1 MLPYASCRPAAIM
14 TFIGM
19 VCLCWA
25 IPVNGQ
31 ESGTFPARE
40 SASPGD
46 PYLAEES
53 GTEGEKTGAVPPAV
67 SPAPKK
73 APPSTTEIAPS
84 KPRTTPPAQRAPG
97 QPARQFDT
105 SSMLASRSPLIRL
118 AGLPNMF
125 GDSYGYQLQ
134 VSDFAGTGTVDM
146 PLPGGT
152 RGVKISENDKAL
164 PMDRVFFIYN
174 HFQNA
179 LEANVVGLGV
189 ESYPIDQYTLG
200 LEKTFRDGL
209 WSVELRLPFSRTPR
223 VIGTDLDV
231 GTGDVGNLAIIIKRL
246 LYVSESTAVGIG
258 LPIEA
263 PTGCDIAGEGAV
275 SSFSL
280 SNDAVHLAPFV
291 GFLNAPNDRV
301 FCEGFLQVD
310 IPTNGNRVS
319 FGGSDLGELSEQSLL
334 FVDLALGYWLHRN
347 PYARAVTGVA
357 GMVEYH
363 YTTTLENAGTVS
375 GTDGFQFLRF
385 GNPAN
390 RMDISNL
397 TIGLHTELGK
407 TTVRVGG
414 VFPLSGGSNRLYDA
428 EVQVSINRQF

>member
-1 MLPYASCRPAAIM
+1 MVSHPSWRPAAIV
-14 TFIGM
+14 TFVGIVYLSWTM
-19 VCLCWA
+19 PA
-25 IPVNGQ
+25 SGQ
-31 ESGTFPARE
+31 EFGTFPTWE
-40 SASPGD
+40 STSSD
-46 PYLAEES
+46 SPYLAEVS
-53 GTEGEKTGAVPPAV
+53 GTEGGKTGGAPPAV

-73 APPSTTEIAPS
+73 APPSTAESVPP
-84 KPRTTPPAQRAPG
+84 KPRTTPPAR
-97 QPARQFDT
+97 QPAREFDT
-105 SSMLASRSPLIRL
+105 SSMLASQSPLIRL

-134 VSDFAGTGTVDM
+134 VSDFSGTGTVDI

-179 LEANVVGLGV
+179 LEANVVGLGAR
-189 ESYPIDQYTLG
+189 SYPLDQYTLG

-223 VIGTDLDV
+223 VIATDLDV
-231 GTGDVGNLAIIIKRL
+231 IAGDVGNLAITPKRL
-246 LYVSESTAVGIG
+246 LYASESTAIGVG
-258 LPIEA
+258 LPIQA
-263 PTGCDIAGEGAV
+263 PTGGDIAGEGAV

-280 SNDAVHLAPFV
+280 SNDAVHLAPFI

-310 IPTNGNRVS
+310 VPINGNRVY
-319 FGGSDLGELSEQSLL
+319 FGGHELGSLSEQSLL

-347 PYARAVTGVA
+347 PYGRAVTGVA
-357 GMVEYH
+357 GMLEYH
-363 YTTTLENAGTVS
+363 YTTTLEDAGTVS

-397 TIGLHTELGK
+397 TLGLHTELGK

>member
-1 MLPYASCRPAAIM
+1 MLPYVTWRPVMALAA
-14 TFIGM
+14 IGM
-19 VCLCWA
+19 VCLTVA
-25 IPVNGQ
+25 PPVGGQ
-31 ESGTFPARE
+31 EVRSALGFD
-40 SASPGD
+40 SASLSDSYVAEQPGGKTEEGGAE
-46 PYLAEES
+46 PSVAPPLA
-53 GTEGEKTGAVPPAV
+53 
-67 SPAPKK
+67 KK
-73 APPSTTEIAPS
+73 APPSAADTAPAE
-84 KPRTTPPAQRAPG
+84 RRPAR
-97 QPARQFDT
+97 QPARRTDMT
-105 SSMLASRSPLIRL
+105 SMLASRGPIMRL
-118 AGLPNMF
+118 ASMPNMF

-146 PLPGGT
+146 PLQGGA

-179 LEANVVGLGV
+179 LEANVVGLGAR
-189 ESYPIDQYTLG
+189 SFPIDQYTLG

-223 VIGTDLDV
+223 VVGTDLDV
-231 GTGDVGNLAIIIKRL
+231 DVGDVGNLAITIKRL
-246 LYVSESTAVGIG
+246 LYASESTAIGIG
-258 LPIEA
+258 LPIQA
-263 PTGCDIAGEGAV
+263 PTGDDTTGEGAV
-275 SSFSL
+275 SSYSL

-310 IPTNGNRVS
+310 VPTNGNRAS
-319 FGGSDLGELSEQSLL
+319 FGGTDLGELSEQSLL

-347 PYARAVTGVA
+347 PYGRAVTGVA

-363 YTTTLENAGTVS
+363 YTTTLEDAGTVS
-375 GTDGFQFLRF
+375 GTDGFQVLRF
-385 GNPAN
+385 GNLAN